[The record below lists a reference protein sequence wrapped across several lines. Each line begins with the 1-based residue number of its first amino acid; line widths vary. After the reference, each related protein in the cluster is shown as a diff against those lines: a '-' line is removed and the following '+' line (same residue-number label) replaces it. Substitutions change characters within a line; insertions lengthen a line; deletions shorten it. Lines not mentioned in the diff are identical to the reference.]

1 MHLYCLVGTMG
12 GWRKWLEE
20 ESEYQWLSFAGFAIF
35 VILGSIYINAS
46 SDLAGVNSG
55 TLHENGTGDRLLEVT
70 DSMSLWESDTGR
82 YVLDGSEKIEN
93 YQFSSCISESAT
105 IKLICPGTNG
115 IVYVEKGNG
124 WSEVSVTDTNHFATH
139 ASMGDGSSLVVLS
152 NGIES
157 SFLAYDF
164 ETNTKLSNI
173 AEYDG
178 ESVIINSVM
187 SKGENRWLAG
197 GKILL
202 SIGNEANPPSREA
215 VFDIIYNVQNQLLI
229 INPLHIDYSNDGEI
243 HSIIA
248 LGDGAF
254 FAAGTNKAIMFG
266 ANEHTKFEHSSRVVI
281 EDLNGD
287 IWLYGTT
294 GDDFVV
300 RISEGEVYVESLS
313 EPLRFLP
320 EIGFLDDGKI
330 VLHGVSD
337 DGSHEALNID
347 VDARGSLTSLRGI
360 FDFMFIISS
369 LLVIGL
375 MTWNV
380 GDAISKGEIF

>member
-1 MHLYCLVGTMG
+1 MHLYCLVGSMG

-215 VFDIIYNVQNQLLI
+215 VFDIIYNK
-229 INPLHIDYSNDGEI
+229 D
-243 HSIIA
+243 
-248 LGDGAF
+248 
-254 FAAGTNKAIMFG
+254 
-266 ANEHTKFEHSSRVVI
+266 
-281 EDLNGD
+281 
-287 IWLYGTT
+287 
-294 GDDFVV
+294 
-300 RISEGEVYVESLS
+300 
-313 EPLRFLP
+313 
-320 EIGFLDDGKI
+320 
-330 VLHGVSD
+330 
-337 DGSHEALNID
+337 
-347 VDARGSLTSLRGI
+347 
-360 FDFMFIISS
+360 
-369 LLVIGL
+369 
-375 MTWNV
+375 
-380 GDAISKGEIF
+380 

>member
-46 SDLAGVNSG
+46 SDLAGVNTG
-55 TLHENGTGDRLLEVT
+55 TLHENGTGDRLLEMT
-70 DSMSLWESDTGR
+70 DSMSLWESETGR
-82 YVLDGSEKIEN
+82 YVLDGTDKIEN
-93 YQFSSCISESAT
+93 YQFSSCISESVT
-105 IKLICPGTNG
+105 VKLICPGENG
-115 IVYVEKGNG
+115 IVYVDNGNG
-124 WSEVSVTDTNHFATH
+124 WNEVNVTDTNHFATH
-139 ASMGDGSSLVVLS
+139 ASISDGSSLVVLS
-152 NGIES
+152 NGMKS
-157 SFLAYDF
+157 SFLVYDF
-164 ETNTKLSNI
+164 DTNTKSSNI

-178 ESVIINSVM
+178 ESVLINSVM

-202 SIGNEANPPSREA
+202 STGNEANPPSREA
-215 VFDIIYNVQNQLLI
+215 VFDIIYNDQNQLLI

-248 LGDGAF
+248 LKDGAF

-266 ANEHTKFEHSSRVVI
+266 VNEHTKFEYPSRVVI

-313 EPLRFLP
+313 EPLGFLP
-320 EIGFLDDGKI
+320 EIGFLDEGKI
-330 VLHGVSD
+330 ALHGISN